1 MKVAITARE
10 ASFESQ
16 VDQRFGRA
24 KCFAVIDTDTNNIEF
39 HDNDVNLNAVQGAG
53 IQSAQNVSQLG
64 VSAVITGHAGP
75 NAFRTLSAAG
85 ITVYT
90 GATGS
95 VRETLA
101 KLKDGEMSPVDTADV
116 EGHWII

>member
-1 MKVAITARE
+1 MKVAITAKE
-10 ASFESQ
+10 TSIESP

-24 KCFAVIDTDTNNIEF
+24 RYLIVVDTDTDQIEV
-39 HDNDVNLNAVQGAG
+39 HDNEVNLNAVQGAG
-53 IQSAQNVSQLG
+53 IQTAQNTSRLG
-64 VSAVITGHAGP
+64 VSAVITGHVGP

-95 VRETLA
+95 VQEA
-101 KLKDGEMSPVDTADV
+101 VDKLKDGAMTPVDAADV